1 MANEPIGS
9 DPMAEGP
16 RRRRYPKGLILGLM
30 VVFIGLVF
38 LFDQMGMMNAEHIFR
53 FFWPAIFLY
62 FGVEG
67 LLTGCGAGKFWGAML
82 TLAGVLLLLDTFGL
96 VHVTFA
102 IIWPLL
108 VIFWGLSILMGT
120 MGYGPKWRSRWKGNW
135 FSQGGGG
142 GNSDS
147 ELDYTLIFSGVK
159 RRIMVKDFKGGKIVT
174 VFGGFNLD
182 LRKADIE
189 GEEAEIHTDAI
200 FGGGEIRVP
209 DTWRVSVRGAA
220 IMGAFVDETQPPM
233 DAGPG
238 TKRLVVSG
246 SAVFGGVNI
255 KN

>member
-1 MANEPIGS
+1 MANEPTVNE
-9 DPMAEGP
+9 PLAPEP
-16 RRRRYPKGLILGLM
+16 RRRGYPRGLILGLL
-30 VVFIGLVF
+30 VVFVGVIF
-38 LFDQMGMMNAEHIFR
+38 LFDQMGVVSADHIFR

-62 FGVEG
+62 FGLEG
-67 LLTGCGAGKFWGAML
+67 ILTGCGPGRFWGTML
-82 TLAGVLLLLDTFGL
+82 TLAGVLLLLDTFHL

-108 VIFWGLSILMGT
+108 IIFWGVSILLGT
-120 MGYGPKWRSRWKGNW
+120 MGYGPKWRSHWKSSW
-135 FSQGGGG
+135 FGRGGGS
-142 GNSDS
+142 SDS

-159 RRIMVKDFKGGKIVT
+159 RRITAKDFKGGKIVA

-182 LRKADIE
+182 LRKADLE

-220 IMGAFVDETQPPM
+220 ILGAFVDETHPPF

-238 TKRLVVSG
+238 TKRLVVTG